1 MSEPPPSTSRA
12 TLTVE
17 EPGSLSIALPAL
29 GFRAGV
35 RESKFA
41 LAFTAI
47 VAGLTLFFAFLLSGA
62 PQSVMYP
69 FIGVI
74 SLFWIGVLYLL
85 AEMVRMMFT
94 RAIID
99 VVGDTLLITIQK
111 PGKVSSVE
119 IPTDKI
125 KALGVGPS
133 GVVVDNQPIL
143 ALRIDTRSPIEIG
156 QRGGKPIRK
165 KKHIF
170 FRERAEDELEWIAE
184 TLREALGIETA
195 KAKSWAKD
203 AASSSSHDAFD

>member
-1 MSEPPPSTSRA
+1 MPEPPPPTSRA
-12 TLTVE
+12 TLTAE
-17 EPGSLSIALPAL
+17 EPGSLSIALPTL
-29 GFRAGV
+29 GVRAGV

-47 VAGLTLFFAFLLSGA
+47 VAVLTLFFAFLLSGA
-62 PQSVMYP
+62 PQSAAYP
-69 FIGVI
+69 FYAVI
-74 SLFWIGVLYLL
+74 ALFWVGVLYLI
-85 AEMVRMMFT
+85 AEMIRLMLT

-111 PGKVSSVE
+111 PGKVSSIE
-119 IPTDKI
+119 IPAGKI

-156 QRGGKPIRK
+156 RRGGKPIRK

-170 FRERAEDELEWIAE
+170 FRERPEDELEWLAE

-195 KAKSWAKD
+195 NARSWAKD
-203 AASSSSHDAFD
+203 GASSSPHRSFD